1 MIRYE
6 TQRWALNFSLET
18 IIQQNLFN
26 FLKLRLIKLFNQI
39 HNNIIKTW
47 QVFCDL
53 WWYLSAKP
61 NRTAITRGW
70 FVVIFLSSDVY
81 IIWVLMIYVWFLVPN
96 TLCYSEFVHIITQSK
111 LVQKLTC
118 HWRCAATKVKQIWIF
133 GQIDEL
139 IVFARFQL

>member
-1 MIRYE
+1 MKKKKKKKFPFPFLLIRYE

-53 WWYLSAKP
+53 WWV
-61 NRTAITRGW
+61 
-70 FVVIFLSSDVY
+70 FV
-81 IIWVLMIYVWFLVPN
+81 
-96 TLCYSEFVHIITQSK
+96 C
-111 LVQKLTC
+111 
-118 HWRCAATKVKQIWIF
+118 
-133 GQIDEL
+133 
-139 IVFARFQL
+139 